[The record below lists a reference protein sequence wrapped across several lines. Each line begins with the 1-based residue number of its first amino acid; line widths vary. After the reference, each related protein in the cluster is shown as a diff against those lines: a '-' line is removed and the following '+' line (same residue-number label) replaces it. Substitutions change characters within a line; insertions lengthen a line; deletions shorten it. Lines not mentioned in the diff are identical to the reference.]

1 MLGLLAISLWAYV
14 GSISSFKQQHQP
26 GSYSYKVSAHILD
39 PTYAH
44 TTRVYERLLPTFLEP
59 GLRSLKIVLETH
71 TMLVQMLE
79 SARCILPPK
88 CVSRSVSEH
97 DSVEYIMFNVMSVHS
112 SLQFACTITCKH
124 SIVLVSEWI
133 VLRHSCTSLRLIST
147 VCAGLLGALRKYGDA
162 ILIKLPWRNF
172 PGTKQKFRQR
182 ERQKKLEAFH
192 KELKQNF
199 LLTSKLLGGLVPL
212 LLPSSVIESLESTV
226 SQDPH

>member
-112 SLQFACTITCKH
+112 SLQFACTITCIH
-124 SIVLVSEWI
+124 SIVWCLN
-133 VLRHSCTSLRLIST
+133 
-147 VCAGLLGALRKYGDA
+147 GLFYGIAVQVYD
-162 ILIKLPWRNF
+162 
-172 PGTKQKFRQR
+172 
-182 ERQKKLEAFH
+182 
-192 KELKQNF
+192 
-199 LLTSKLLGGLVPL
+199 
-212 LLPSSVIESLESTV
+212 
-226 SQDPH
+226 